1 MPRLTQARGTTF
13 ASGAGVN
20 IADMLSTHAEQHP
33 SRICLLRAHG
43 QDWQRL
49 DYAQMAQRVAQTAHR
64 LQRLGVCAGAKTW
77 LALPPTLDFFVL
89 AYALFKIGAVPVFI
103 DPRMGRK
110 NLRRCL
116 QQLQLD
122 VLIATPVVRL
132 LLRVIVSLRV
142 SQALTPAICL
152 HTNTSMHTS
161 SWQAGE
167 KDIAAI
173 TFTSGST
180 GTPKGVLYTHHIFT
194 AQLAAL
200 RAMFAI
206 KGDSYDLATF
216 PLFALFGPLLGRTT
230 VLAAMDMTRP
240 ARADPALLLAA
251 LRRFNITSMFC
262 SPAVLDKLAIY
273 GKQHDIGL
281 PSLRQVICAG
291 APVNPRILQTLAPL
305 LPADTQVF
313 TPYGATEAL
322 PVTLIGSHKILRTT
336 AQATAQGAGICIGK
350 PLAAVDVK
358 IIAVHDG
365 ALPRHKNLHLAQGEI
380 GEIAVN
386 AAWLSR
392 SYYDNAAADREA
404 RYVWQSK
411 TYHRMG
417 DLGYCDSE
425 GQLWYCGRK
434 SQRVQYRAGTLYTV
448 CCEGVFNA
456 HAAVKRSALI
466 AINVSGQRQAG
477 LCVETLHKQ
486 SIRQRQKLRQELQ
499 QLAQKFTTTE
509 PITHFYFLKKLPV
522 DRRHNAK
529 ILRER
534 LTHTI
539 GKC

>member
-1 MPRLTQARGTTF
+1 MLIT
-13 ASGAGVN
+13 SGANMN
-20 IADMLSTHAEQHP
+20 IADLLNTHAEQHP
-33 SRICLLRAHG
+33 SRLCLLRIQGKHR
-43 QDWQRL
+43 QQL
-49 DYAQMAQRVAQTAHR
+49 NYTQMAGRVTQTAHR
-64 LQRLGVCAGAKTW
+64 LQVLGVRAGAKTL

-89 AYALFKIGAVPVFI
+89 VYALFKIGAVPVFI
-103 DPRMGRK
+103 DPRMGRS

-122 VLIATPVVRL
+122 VLIASPTVRL
-132 LLRVIVSLRV
+132 LLRVIASLRV
-142 SQALTPAICL
+142 EHTLTPATCL
-152 HTNTSMHTS
+152 RIDTTMHIS

-180 GTPKGVLYTHHIFT
+180 GTPKGVVYTHHIFA

-200 RAMFAI
+200 REMFAI

-230 VLAAMDMTRP
+230 VLTTMDMTRP
-240 ARADPALLLAA
+240 ARADPAVLIAA
-251 LRRFNITSMFC
+251 LRRFNIASMFC
-262 SPAVLDKLAIY
+262 SPAVLDKLATY
-273 GKQHDIGL
+273 GRQQGLSL

-291 APVNPRILQTLAPL
+291 APVNPRILRTLAPL

-322 PVTLIGSHKILRTT
+322 PVALVGSYEILHRT
-336 AQATAQGAGICIGK
+336 AQATARGAGICIGK

-358 IIAVHDG
+358 IIAIHDG
-365 ALPRHKNLHLAQGEI
+365 ALPHDASLDLAQGEV
-380 GEIAVN
+380 GEIAVS

-392 SYYDNAAADREA
+392 SYYDNAAADSEA
-404 RYVWQSK
+404 RFMLQGK

-417 DLGYCDSE
+417 DLGYYDTES
-425 GQLWYCGRK
+425 QLWYCGRK
-434 SQRVQYRAGTLYTV
+434 SQRVQCKAGTLYTI

-456 HAAVKRSALI
+456 HAAIKRSALI
-466 AINVSGQRQAG
+466 AVNVKGQRRAG
-477 LCVETLHKQ
+477 LCVETLQKQ
-486 SIRQRQKLRQELQ
+486 STRQQKKLKEELQ
-499 QLAQKFTTTE
+499 QLAKKFNVTT

-529 ILRER
+529 ILREQ
-534 LTHTI
+534 LTRRV
-539 GKC
+539 GKLDATF